1 MFQSLSSYDYTVAV
15 VTDSFLDSNST
26 WSLQAADINRGT
38 DPSWND
44 WRVDPPS
51 INSTRDIQLMHNE
64 ALTLPYQNLSVT
76 DCFALYDGYF
86 EPQGNVLI
94 FVTNDTSKVNNS
106 LLLYVSI
113 IPRSDDWG
121 KNMWAL
127 SNGTG
132 SWVALSPSTP
142 VTTWFLGPP
151 RYEVKYCLAQP
162 PPDAGKIC
170 RFEYCPL
177 IMFIVCSLNFI
188 KVAIMLCIWVLRRWQ
203 EEERQISQKQVLYTL
218 GDAIASFM
226 RIPDQTTEKMCL
238 AGRDDFL
245 SHRTRKKPPVSQ
257 PPEPREWKDDPRRWL
272 AAASW
277 KRWVILLLM

>member
-1 MFQSLSSYDYTVAV
+1 MLQLQLSRVPIAFLVRLHGGGRHRLFLGLEQHV
-15 VTDSFLDSNST
+15 VPPGSRY
-26 WSLQAADINRGT
+26 QPGT

-127 SNGTG
+127 SNGNG
-132 SWVALSPSTP
+132 VLGRPCRPAPPSPPGFWALRATRSSTA
-142 VTTWFLGPP
+142 W
-151 RYEVKYCLAQP
+151 RSP

-177 IMFIVCSLNFI
+177 IMFIVCFAQLHQGRYHA
-188 KVAIMLCIWVLRRWQ
+188 VH
-203 EEERQISQKQVLYTL
+203 L
-218 GDAIASFM
+218 GAAA
-226 RIPDQTTEKMCL
+226 L
-238 AGRDDFL
+238 AGGGEADFAEAGAVHAGRCHCVFHENSRPDDGED
-245 SHRTRKKPPVSQ
+245 VSRGQ
-257 PPEPREWKDDPRRWL
+257 R
-272 AAASW
+272 
-277 KRWVILLLM
+277 